1 MPLGG
6 RFLPFDGW
14 FTKLWLFGVVCC
26 FTVIPYKRT
35 RVGSKKSGKLA
46 RPHASRKTYN
56 CIPNKQLAVLDE
68 NCGTRGMISRIHRG
82 SKAFKTNGFGVS
94 PGMVRQSACS
104 ILDMARKRVSDM
116 ATENIKKTKSGSV
129 AVHGSADDVHHVVGL
144 GNIRVIIVPDGSSF
158 FAQGLE
164 IDFASQG
171 STIEET
177 KKNFEHSLCA
187 TIEQH
192 I

>member
-1 MPLGG
+1 ML
-6 RFLPFDGW
+6 
-14 FTKLWLFGVVCC
+14 
-26 FTVIPYKRT
+26 Y
-35 RVGSKKSGKLA
+35 SG
-46 RPHASRKTYN
+46 H
-56 CIPNKQLAVLDE
+56 
-68 NCGTRGMISRIHRG
+68 GT
-82 SKAFKTNGFGVS
+82 
-94 PGMVRQSACS
+94 
-104 ILDMARKRVSDM
+104 KRVSDM
-116 ATENIKKTKSGSV
+116 ATKNIKKTQSGSV

-171 STIEET
+171 STVEET

-192 I
+192 IKIYGHINGLLQPAPLPVWQELVADKIAMRNRFWLVSEHTIEPRGKLPYEGIKYLVEQEAAA